1 MNTASQMHQSTLN
14 TQSYEHTSTMNEANQ
29 VNTNRMNTAT
39 SMQSSQHNYNNNNY
53 NNGNYNNNGGYHY
66 GNPYG
71 GCCYG
76 SSNSGGSGSNVG
88 AALGGM
94 AVGAMVASL
103 PREAA
108 PVYAPG
114 PTPYYYS
121 NGGFVAPVQAGGY
134 QVVAPPAG
142 AMVPSPPS
150 GAYQTTCKRRHILCV
165 GVDVLR
171 TCLQQWRGRL
181 QSRTALTIDSAPVA
195 TKVDSDQGR
204 IDAFPALRQADFA
217 KLKTGVKA

>member
-1 MNTASQMHQSTLN
+1 MAATITAIHM
-14 TQSYEHTSTMNEANQ
+14 A
-29 VNTNRMNTAT
+29 A
-39 SMQSSQHNYNNNNY
+39 
-53 NNGNYNNNGGYHY
+53 
-66 GNPYG
+66 
-71 GCCYG
+71 CCYG
-76 SSNSGGSGSNVG
+76 NSSSGGSGSNVG

-121 NGGFVAPVQAGGY
+121 NGGFVAPAQAGGY

-150 GAYQTTCKRRHILCV
+150 GAHQTTV
-165 GVDVLR
+165 NGVTYYVSGS
-171 TCLQQWRGRL
+171 TYYE
-181 QSRTALTIDSAPVA
+181 PVFSNGEVVYRVA
-195 TKVDSDQGR
+195 Q
-204 IDAFPALRQADFA
+204 P
-217 KLKTGVKA
+217 